1 MGNKVIDVLIQQL
14 FADGAIEFL
23 VGLTSSKASDAAIKI
38 PGVVLGAAIA
48 DGDAFTQDLKNIVGD
63 VNGIPP
69 NVELTLDV
77 AKDAGYEFHDIT
89 IDQSG
94 QKVKVTVAIS
104 DKQLYAMLRSE
115 DDLEYKA
122 PADGVV
128 EDFRPMAAVRM
139 SYKECYEVAAGLQ
152 SDLAKLAEEKNAKG
166 TVEVLLRSIP
176 RGVAMRF
183 TLDSDAITSGV
194 TVGKAIVSNLN
205 F

>member
-1 MGNKVIDVLIQQL
+1 
-14 FADGAIEFL
+14 
-23 VGLTSSKASDAAIKI
+23 
-38 PGVVLGAAIA
+38 
-48 DGDAFTQDLKNIVGD
+48 
-63 VNGIPP
+63 
-69 NVELTLDV
+69 
-77 AKDAGYEFHDIT
+77 
-89 IDQSG
+89 
-94 QKVKVTVAIS
+94 
-104 DKQLYAMLRSE
+104 MLRSK

-152 SDLAKLAEEKNAKG
+152 SDLAKLAKEKNAKG